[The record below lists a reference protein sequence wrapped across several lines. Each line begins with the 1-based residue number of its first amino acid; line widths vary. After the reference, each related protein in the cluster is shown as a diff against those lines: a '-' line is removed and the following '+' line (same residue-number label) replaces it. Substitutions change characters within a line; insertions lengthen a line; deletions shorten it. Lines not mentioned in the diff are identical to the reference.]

1 MYNLRTAIQSGQG
14 AFPDYSALGVFVDN
28 HDNPRF
34 LSITGSWPLFKSAM
48 TFALF
53 SQGIPIIYYG
63 SEQGFA
69 GGADPNNRE
78 TLWTSMNTDHEIYK
92 FLTKAVSARKTY
104 KVWNEQYVERWCD
117 DSFFAFTRGNVLV
130 ALTNNDQ
137 GSQKRDITYH
147 PYSAGQKLCNV
158 MYDGDCIT
166 VSSDKKVSVTL
177 NNGEVK
183 IFVPS
188 TSSESEVFLQ

>member
-1 MYNLRTAIQSGQG
+1 
-14 AFPDYSALGVFVDN
+14 
-28 HDNPRF
+28 
-34 LSITGSWPLFKSAM
+34 M

-53 SQGIPIIYYG
+53 TQGIPIVYYG
-63 SEQGFA
+63 SEQGYA

-78 TLWTSMNTDHEIYK
+78 TLWTSKMNTDHELYK
-92 FLTKAVSARKTY
+92 FITKAVSARKTY

-117 DSFFAFTRGNVLV
+117 DSFFAFTRGNLLV
-130 ALTNNDQ
+130 TLTNNDQ

-147 PYSAGQKLCNV
+147 PYQAGQKLCNL
-158 MYDGDCIT
+158 MADNDCIT
-166 VSSDKKVSVTL
+166 VSSDNKVSVTL

-188 TSSESEVFLQ
+188 TSSETEEQIFLQE